1 MQIVQNLGGFSMGRA
16 DLVRKA
22 MGKKKMDI
30 MQAERKNFVYGNEE
44 LNIVG
49 CIKNGV
55 PEDVANEIYDQMI
68 DFAKYA

>member
-1 MQIVQNLGGFSMGRA
+1 MRETSRVQDKKLAGNNNL
-16 DLVRKA
+16 
-22 MGKKKMDI
+22 KKKMDI

-44 LNIVG
+44 LNITG
-49 CIKNGV
+49 CLKNGV